1 MPQPLTGT
9 TGQPIASWNA
19 DRDLWETTQQA
30 SLLSELSDVYSET
43 WPASGMTRSG
53 TATALP
59 TLEPPTPAAGCSSLL
74 PTPEAKLGSSGPDY
88 ARATRAGSGGDDLIT
103 TAPSANYSQHRPSHN
118 QAAPPHSIYS
128 ASPDGHR

>member
-1 MPQPLTGT
+1 MPQPRPATP
-9 TGQPIASWNA
+9 GQPIASWNPE
-19 DRDLWETTQQA
+19 RDAWESPTQ

-59 TLEPPTPAAGCSSLL
+59 TLAPPTPAAACVSLL

-103 TAPSANYSQHRPSHN
+103 TVAKLVL
-118 QAAPPHSIYS
+118 
-128 ASPDGHR
+128 